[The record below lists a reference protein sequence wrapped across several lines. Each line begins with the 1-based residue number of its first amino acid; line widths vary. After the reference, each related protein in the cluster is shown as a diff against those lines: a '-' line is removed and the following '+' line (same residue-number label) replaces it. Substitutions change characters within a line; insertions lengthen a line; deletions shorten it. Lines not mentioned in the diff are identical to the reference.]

1 MNKLNISF
9 VFIFFSLFVSSDE
22 QIIRNSLEKILP
34 KGSEIESIQESSIK
48 GLYAVYYGDLEPIY
62 VSDDGNFFIYGD
74 IYKININSITNIT
87 DVEISERRST
97 ILSNLESS
105 ELISFKSKNEQYAV
119 TVFTDVDCGYC
130 RKLHNQIGEYNKL
143 GITINYAAFPR
154 SGLGTISFT
163 KMVSAWCSDNKKS
176 SLTRLKN
183 NNEINKNFCDNQPV
197 SKHYAIGNKLGV
209 TGTPAIFSSDGRLFP
224 GYLSPEDLLKK
235 LQS

>member
-130 RKLHNQIGEYNKL
+130 RKLHNQIAEYNKL

-235 LQS
+235 LKS